1 VGRGLLHPENFITL
15 KFRDLVVFLS
25 EITYNNFVSTL
36 NLQSYFFPTF
46 FAIIGMTTQK
56 ATHQQTKQ
64 HNRDLVLKT
73 IFDHDTISRAD
84 IARATNLTRTTVSD
98 VVTVLLNEGLVEE
111 VGFGLS
117 RGGKSPILLSIAA
130 DSRFLVGLSLGKD
143 KFIGAVVNLRGE
155 IKDTV
160 EFPVKDSDGE
170 QALQLVY
177 QILDQLIKKR
187 KKSIAGIGIGTPGL
201 INTREGIVLTSVNLD
216 WQDLPLA
223 QLVQKRYGLHVSIL
237 NDSQATAI
245 GEYVYGGNHKEYKN
259 MIVVNAKHGIGAGI
273 LINGRLFQG
282 DGGGAGEIGHVV
294 VEKNGAL
301 CRCGKRGC
309 LETIVSVRAV
319 IERLQTFAREGATT
333 SLPKN
338 PRSITLDAI
347 ETAFKSGDALTRK
360 VVLNAGHHLG
370 MALANLIGALNIQK
384 IVLTGDMTRFGT
396 EWFDAVQK
404 AMQETALTRMAQDTK
419 LEIGTLDFKA
429 CVLGASALP
438 TLDGYSLLFNRSSDS

>member
-1 VGRGLLHPENFITL
+1 
-15 KFRDLVVFLS
+15 
-25 EITYNNFVSTL
+25 
-36 NLQSYFFPTF
+36 
-46 FAIIGMTTQK
+46 MTTQK

-73 IFDHDTISRAD
+73 IFNHDTISRAD
-84 IARATNLTRTTVSD
+84 IARVTNLTRTTVSD
-98 VVTVLLNEGLVEE
+98 IVSVLLNEGLVKE
-111 VGFGLS
+111 VGFGS
-117 RGGKSPILLSIAA
+117 SQGGKSPILLSIAA

-155 IKDTV
+155 IKDIV
-160 EFPVKDSDGE
+160 EFPVEDSNGE

-177 QILDQLIKKR
+177 RILDQLIKKR
-187 KKSIAGIGIGTPGL
+187 KKSIAGIGVGTPGL

-223 QLVQKRYGLHVSIL
+223 QLIRKRYGLHVSVL

-245 GEYVYGGNHKEYKN
+245 GEYIYGGDHKEHKN
-259 MIVVNAKHGIGAGI
+259 MIVVNVKHGIGAGI

-294 VEKNGAL
+294 VDENGAL
-301 CRCGKRGC
+301 CRCGKHGC
-309 LETIVSVRAV
+309 LETIASVSAVAQRVRSLV
-319 IERLQTFAREGATT
+319 REGVKT

-338 PRSITLDAI
+338 SRAITLDTI
-347 ETAFKSGDALTRK
+347 ETAFKSGDSLTRQ
-360 VVLNAGHHLG
+360 VVLNAGHYLG
-370 MALANLIGALNIQK
+370 ISLANLIGTLNIQR

-404 AMQETALTRMAQDTK
+404 AMQDAALTRMALDTK

-429 CVLGASALP
+429 CVLGASALL
-438 TLDGYSLLFNRSSDS
+438 TLDGYSLLFDQSSDL